1 MDDSGYLFLIE
12 VGMLDR
18 MMNINDVVNVTGIS
32 RATIYRQ
39 MEAGEFPQRVRI
51 SGGRVSWRESEIQ
64 EWIRLGADQW
74 RALRDKND
82 TKGV

>member
-1 MDDSGYLFLIE
+1 
-12 VGMLDR
+12 MLDR

-74 RALRDKND
+74 RALRDKNH
-82 TKGV
+82 TKEA